1 MHRDSNNLRIVVMAT
16 ETTTFEIR
24 KTTQSRIA
32 EVDFSNLVF
41 GRSFSDHMLVA
52 KYENGQWGKTEIVPY
67 GNLSLS
73 PATAA
78 LHYGQTI
85 FEGMKAYKNDEG
97 EVLLFRP
104 FDNWKRFNLSAQRMC
119 MPTVPEEIFIGGLQ
133 ELIRLDSDWVPT
145 GAGQSLYIRPYMF
158 SADEYI
164 GVKPSDSYY
173 LIIFTCPVGNYYSK
187 PVKVRVETEYI
198 RAAEGGVGAAKCGG
212 NYGGSLYP
220 AKLAQQD
227 GYDQL
232 IWTDAKEHK
241 YIEESGTMNIMF
253 VIDGKLVT
261 PAVSSSILDGV
272 TRKSIVAVAEYWNIP
287 VEERRVSVVEIMDA
301 VKAGKLDA
309 AFGAGTAAVVSP
321 FSHISFEGV
330 DYALPELND
339 ASFPV
344 RVKEFLEKLRTGKTE
359 DIFGWT
365 LKV

>member
-1 MHRDSNNLRIVVMAT
+1 MAT
-16 ETTTFEIR
+16 DTIQFEIQ

-41 GRSFSDHMLVA
+41 GRSFSDHMLVSF
-52 KYENGQWGKTEIVPY
+52 YEDGQWGSNKIVPY

-73 PATAA
+73 PAIAS

-85 FEGMKAYKNDEG
+85 FEGMKAYKNSDG

-104 FDNWKRFNLSAQRMC
+104 FDNWKRFNLSAKRMC
-119 MPTVPEEIFIGGLQ
+119 MPEVPEEVFIGGLR
-133 ELIRLDSDWVPT
+133 ELLRLDSAWVPT
-145 GAGQSLYIRPYMF
+145 GEGQSLYIRPYMF
-158 SADEYI
+158 AADEYI
-164 GVKPSDSYY
+164 GVKPSDTYY
-173 LIIFTCPVGNYYSK
+173 FIIFTCPVGNYYSK

-220 AKLAQQD
+220 AKLAQLD

-232 IWTDAKEHK
+232 IWTDAKEHRFV
-241 YIEESGTMNIMF
+241 EESGTMNVMF
-253 VIDGKLVT
+253 MIDGKLVT

-272 TRKSIVAVAEYWNIP
+272 TRKSIIAVAEYWKIP
-287 VEERRVSVVEIMDA
+287 VEQRKVTIDEVIAAAKQGRLE
-301 VKAGKLDA
+301 A

-321 FSHISFEGV
+321 FSHIAHEGV
-330 DYALPELND
+330 DYELPELTPE
-339 ASFPV
+339 SFPV
-344 RVKEFLEKLRTGKTE
+344 RVKEFLNDLRTGKTE

>member
-1 MHRDSNNLRIVVMAT
+1 MAT

-24 KTTQSRIA
+24 KTQHSRIA

-41 GRSFSDHMLVA
+41 GRSFSDHMLVSI
-52 KYENGQWGKTEIVPY
+52 YSDGQWGQNQIIPY

-85 FEGMKAYKNDEG
+85 FEGMKAYRSPEG

-119 MPTVPEEIFIGGLQ
+119 MPPVPEEIFIGGLQ
-133 ELIRLDSDWVPT
+133 ELIRLDSDWVPE

-158 SADEYI
+158 ASDEYI
-164 GVKPSDSYY
+164 GVKPSDTYY
-173 LIIFTCPVGNYYSK
+173 FVILTCPVGNYYSK
-187 PVKVRVETEYI
+187 PVKVKVEKEYI

-220 AKLAQQD
+220 AKLAQQE

-232 IWTDAKEHK
+232 IWTDAKEHL
-241 YIEESGTMNIMF
+241 YVEESGTMNVMF
-253 VIDGKLVT
+253 VIDGKLIT

-272 TRKSIVAVAEYWNIP
+272 TRKSIIAVAEYWNIP
-287 VEERRVSVVEIMDA
+287 VEQRRVSVAEVIDA
-301 VKAGKLDA
+301 AREGRLDA

-321 FSHISFEGV
+321 FSHIAYEGV
-330 DYALPELND
+330 DYALPELTES
-339 ASFPV
+339 SFPV
-344 RVKEFLEKLRTGKTE
+344 RVKDFLEKLRTGRSE
-359 DIFGWT
+359 DIFGWN
-365 LKV
+365 LRV

>member
-1 MHRDSNNLRIVVMAT
+1 MAT

-24 KTTQSRIA
+24 KTQHSRIA

-41 GRSFSDHMLVA
+41 GRSFSDHMLVSI
-52 KYENGQWGKTEIVPY
+52 YSDGQWGQNQIIPY

-85 FEGMKAYKNDEG
+85 FEGMKAYRSPEG

-119 MPTVPEEIFIGGLQ
+119 MPPVPEEIFIGGLQ
-133 ELIRLDSDWVPT
+133 ELIRLDSDWVPE

-158 SADEYI
+158 ASDEYI
-164 GVKPSDSYY
+164 GVKPSDTYY
-173 LIIFTCPVGNYYSK
+173 FVILTCPVGNYYSK
-187 PVKVRVETEYI
+187 PVKVKVEKEYI

-220 AKLAQQD
+220 AKLAQQE

-232 IWTDAKEHK
+232 IWTDAKEHL
-241 YIEESGTMNIMF
+241 YVEESGTMNVMF
-253 VIDGKLVT
+253 VIDGKLIT

-272 TRKSIVAVAEYWNIP
+272 TRKSIIAVAEYWNIP
-287 VEERRVSVVEIMDA
+287 VEQRRVSVAEVIDA
-301 VKAGKLDA
+301 AREGRLDA

-321 FSHISFEGV
+321 FSHIAYEGV
-330 DYALPELND
+330 DYALPELTES
-339 ASFPV
+339 SFPV
-344 RVKEFLEKLRTGKTE
+344 RVKDFLAKLRTGRSE
-359 DIFGWT
+359 DIFGWN
-365 LKV
+365 LRV

>member
-1 MHRDSNNLRIVVMAT
+1 MAT
-16 ETTTFEIR
+16 ETTTIEIR

-41 GRSFSDHMLVA
+41 GRSFSDHMLVSVY
-52 KYENGQWGKTEIVPY
+52 KDGQWGKTEIVPY
-67 GNLSLS
+67 GNLSFS
-73 PATAA
+73 PAMAS

-85 FEGMKAYKNDEG
+85 FEGMKAYKDANG

-104 FDNWKRFNLSAQRMC
+104 FDNWKRFNLSAERLC
-119 MPTVPEEIFIGGLQ
+119 MPAVPEEVFIGGLQ
-133 ELIRLDSDWVPT
+133 ELIRLDHEWVPK
-145 GAGQSLYIRPYMF
+145 GAGQSLYIRPFMF
-158 SADEYI
+158 AADEYI
-164 GVKPSDSYY
+164 GVKPSDTYY
-173 LIIFTCPVGNYYSK
+173 FVIFTCPVGNYYSK
-187 PVKVRVETEYI
+187 PVKVKVETEFI

-220 AKLAQQD
+220 AKLALEQ

-232 IWTDAKEHK
+232 IWTDAKEHR
-241 YIEESGTMNIMF
+241 YVEESGTMNVMF

-272 TRKSIVAVAEYWNIP
+272 TRKSIVAVAQYWNMP
-287 VEERRVSVVEIMDA
+287 VEERRVSVDEVIEA
-301 VKAGKLDA
+301 AKTGKLEA

-321 FSHISFEGV
+321 FSHIAFEGV
-330 DYALPELND
+330 DYELPPMDEK
-339 ASFPV
+339 SFPV
-344 RVKEFLEKLRTGKTE
+344 RVKEFLDQIRTGKTE

>member
-1 MHRDSNNLRIVVMAT
+1 MAT

-24 KTTQSRIA
+24 KTQHSRIA

-41 GRSFSDHMLVA
+41 GRSFSDHMLVSI
-52 KYENGQWGKTEIVPY
+52 YQDEQWGQNQIIPY

-85 FEGMKAYKNDEG
+85 FEGMKAYKSPDG

-119 MPTVPEEIFIGGLQ
+119 MPPVPEEIFIGGLQ
-133 ELIRLDSDWVPT
+133 ELLRLDSDWVPE

-158 SADEYI
+158 AADEYI
-164 GVKPSDSYY
+164 GVKPSDTYY
-173 LIIFTCPVGNYYSK
+173 FVIFTCPVGNYYSK
-187 PVKVRVETEYI
+187 PVKVKVEKEYI

-212 NYGGSLYP
+212 NYGASLYP
-220 AKLAQQD
+220 ARLAQQQ

-232 IWTDAKEHK
+232 IWTDAKEHL
-241 YIEESGTMNIMF
+241 YVEESGTMNVMF
-253 VIDGKLVT
+253 VIDGRLIT

-272 TRKSIVAVAEYWNIP
+272 TRKSIIAVAEYWNIP
-287 VEERRVSVVEIMDA
+287 VEQRRISVTEVIDA
-301 VKAGKLDA
+301 AKEGRLDA

-321 FSHISFEGV
+321 FSHIAYEDV
-330 DYALPELND
+330 DYALPELTEN
-339 ASFPV
+339 SFPV
-344 RVKEFLEKLRTGKTE
+344 RVKDFLEKLRTGRSE
-359 DIFGWT
+359 DIFGWN

>member
-1 MHRDSNNLRIVVMAT
+1 MAT

-24 KTTQSRIA
+24 KTERSRIA

-41 GRSFSDHMLVA
+41 GRSFSDHMLVSI
-52 KYENGQWGKTEIVPY
+52 YQDGQWGQNQIIPY

-85 FEGMKAYKNDEG
+85 FEGMKAYKSPDG
-97 EVLLFRP
+97 EVLIFRP
-104 FDNWKRFNLSAQRMC
+104 FDNWKRFNQSAQRMC

-133 ELIRLDSDWVPT
+133 ELLRLDSDWVPE

-158 SADEYI
+158 AADEYI
-164 GVKPSDSYY
+164 GVKPSDTYY
-173 LIIFTCPVGNYYSK
+173 FVIFTCPVGNYYSK
-187 PVKVRVETEYI
+187 PVKVRVEKEYV

-220 AKLAQQD
+220 ARLAQQE

-232 IWTDAKEHK
+232 IWTDAKEHL
-241 YIEESGTMNIMF
+241 YVEESGTMNAMF
-253 VIDGKLVT
+253 VIDGKLIT

-272 TRKSIVAVAEYWNIP
+272 TRKSIIAVAEYWNIP
-287 VEERRVSVVEIMDA
+287 VEERRVSVAEIIDA
-301 VKAGKLDA
+301 AKEGRLDA

-321 FSHISFEGV
+321 FSHIAYEGV
-330 DYALPELND
+330 DYALPELTE

-344 RVKEFLEKLRTGKTE
+344 RVKDFLEKLRTGRSE
-359 DIFGWT
+359 DIFGWN
-365 LKV
+365 LRV